1 MGLFDNRKVDRVQK
15 FENIEFSSKEEKR
28 DTEEKLLQPES
39 IEPYTGELPKYS
51 NELESRT
58 ALIDF
63 KDIAQ
68 MDLVGTLFSI
78 RESCSGKSYITNIEL
93 LEHIARCVRE
103 GSMYVHNE
111 MVHMAGV
118 KDDTEKPA
126 VVDILSRQDE
136 EIPEKPMIKPDITI
150 PDMKETQSSFM
161 PRRKLS

>member
-28 DTEEKLLQPES
+28 DTEEKLLQPEA

-58 ALIDF
+58 ALIVF
-63 KDIAQ
+63 KDKAQ
-68 MDLVGTLFSI
+68 MDLIGTLFSI

-111 MVHMAGV
+111 MVHMAGA
-118 KDDTEKPA
+118 KDDTEKLTGI
-126 VVDILSRQDE
+126 DFIHKHE

-150 PDMKETQSSFM
+150 PDMEETQSSFM